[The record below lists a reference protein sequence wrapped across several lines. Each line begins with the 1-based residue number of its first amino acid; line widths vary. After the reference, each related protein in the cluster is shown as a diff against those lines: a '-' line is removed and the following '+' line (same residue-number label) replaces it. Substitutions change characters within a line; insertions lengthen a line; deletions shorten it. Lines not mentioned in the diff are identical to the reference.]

1 MRRTPP
7 HRPPPAANAQRGL
20 TLIDTLIGLA
30 LGLFVISNGL
40 LLLASHLNDHRMLV
54 LEARLT
60 QDLRTA
66 AAAIARDLRRAGY
79 WGDATA
85 AFQADADGRDNPYQA
100 VTIAAAITD
109 GLRLQYSRD
118 AAENGAVDANEAF
131 GFRLRNG
138 SIDTLLG
145 GSWQTLTDPA
155 TVRVT
160 ALRLTPTTREVTAT
174 ALCDK
179 PCPPAAPGSAVC
191 PPQVQ
196 VRQVQ
201 VELSGESPA
210 DPAIRRT
217 LQASARIRNDAL
229 VGACPR

>member
-1 MRRTPP
+1 MHRTPP
-7 HRPPPAANAQRGL
+7 AAAALQRGL
-20 TLIDTLIGLA
+20 TLVDTLIGLA

-40 LLLASHLNDHRMLV
+40 VLLASHLNDHRMLV

-66 AAAIARDLRRAGY
+66 AGAIARDLRRAGY
-79 WGDATA
+79 WGDAGTA
-85 AFQADADGRDNPYQA
+85 LQADAAGRDNPYQA
-100 VTIAAAITD
+100 ITIAATVAD

-118 AAENGAVDANEAF
+118 ASENGVVDTNEAF

-145 GSWQTLTDPA
+145 GSWQVLTDPA

-160 ALRLTPTTREVTAT
+160 SLRLTPTVREASAT

-179 PCPPAAPGSAVC
+179 PCPPAAPGAAIC
-191 PPQVQ
+191 PPRVQ

-201 VELSGESPA
+201 VEVSGESPVA
-210 DPAIRRT
+210 PTIRRT